1 MGAASRKE
9 EVRLAAKNYYEALGV
24 GKQASI
30 SRRLKKP
37 IKSSPKSGILMLI
50 NLLERI

>member
-24 GKQASI
+24 GKQASRQEI
-30 SRRLKKP
+30 KKP